1 MYKIKIESQNPK
13 VCRKRLSVSLLIKIM
28 RPQYY
33 LNVYSKN
40 KKKIKKNGT
49 INLTWRKESLHSIEM
64 LGEHAHDTSN
74 TRRVGRCLKVGR
86 PFSYDPLRAVALIKY
101 LEGMTIKLLSINCGS
116 GWGGGYSPFQRKTN
130 IYIYYWNKV
139 TVHHLK
145 LCYFLM
151 KKDNTMICG
160 VLLNH
165 CLTVNRIISKSVCL
179 DTRLRDTSLKRC
191 GAKSQ
196 FTNSVS
202 CVSIIG
208 VDASLTTTTHA
219 STTTTHASSL

>member
-1 MYKIKIESQNPK
+1 MCYCTVETKNIHFEKQNSL
-13 VCRKRLSVSLLIKIM
+13 VCL
-28 RPQYY
+28 
-33 LNVYSKN
+33 
-40 KKKIKKNGT
+40 
-49 INLTWRKESLHSIEM
+49 W
-64 LGEHAHDTSN
+64 D
-74 TRRVGRCLKVGR
+74 
-86 PFSYDPLRAVALIKY
+86 
-101 LEGMTIKLLSINCGS
+101 
-116 GWGGGYSPFQRKTN
+116 
-130 IYIYYWNKV
+130 IYYWNKV

-165 CLTVNRIISKSVCL
+165 CLTVNMIISKSVCL

-191 GAKSQ
+191 GVKSQ

-208 VDASLTTTTHA
+208 VDASLTTTTHVCVANKLVLNECKTELLHFTSKFSTVSHSPAITIGDPAIHPANYARNLGIVMDA
-219 STTTTHASSL
+219 SLNMTRTPCANLPCFGLEKLDRFESIWMRVLQSSWCMHLFHHG

>member
-1 MYKIKIESQNPK
+1 MEIH
-13 VCRKRLSVSLLIKIM
+13 V
-28 RPQYY
+28 
-33 LNVYSKN
+33 
-40 KKKIKKNGT
+40 
-49 INLTWRKESLHSIEM
+49 
-64 LGEHAHDTSN
+64 
-74 TRRVGRCLKVGR
+74 
-86 PFSYDPLRAVALIKY
+86 
-101 LEGMTIKLLSINCGS
+101 
-116 GWGGGYSPFQRKTN
+116 
-130 IYIYYWNKV
+130 YYWNKV

-191 GAKSQ
+191 GVKSQ

-208 VDASLTTTTHA
+208 VDASVTTTTTTTTTHA
-219 STTTTHASSL
+219 YRFRDYPVNS

>member
-1 MYKIKIESQNPK
+1 MPIG
-13 VCRKRLSVSLLIKIM
+13 
-28 RPQYY
+28 
-33 LNVYSKN
+33 
-40 KKKIKKNGT
+40 GT
-49 INLTWRKESLHSIEM
+49 WT
-64 LGEHAHDTSN
+64 
-74 TRRVGRCLKVGR
+74 
-86 PFSYDPLRAVALIKY
+86 
-101 LEGMTIKLLSINCGS
+101 
-116 GWGGGYSPFQRKTN
+116 GGGGFSPSVYCHIYMYIYIYIYVYIYIY

-191 GAKSQ
+191 GVKSQ
-196 FTNSVS
+196 FTNH
-202 CVSIIG
+202 CIIFF
-208 VDASLTTTTHA
+208 H
-219 STTTTHASSL
+219 

>member
-1 MYKIKIESQNPK
+1 MEIH
-13 VCRKRLSVSLLIKIM
+13 V
-28 RPQYY
+28 
-33 LNVYSKN
+33 
-40 KKKIKKNGT
+40 
-49 INLTWRKESLHSIEM
+49 
-64 LGEHAHDTSN
+64 
-74 TRRVGRCLKVGR
+74 
-86 PFSYDPLRAVALIKY
+86 
-101 LEGMTIKLLSINCGS
+101 
-116 GWGGGYSPFQRKTN
+116 
-130 IYIYYWNKV
+130 YYWNKV

-191 GAKSQ
+191 GVKSQ

-219 STTTTHASSL
+219 SSSSSLHQRL

>member
-1 MYKIKIESQNPK
+1 MHFII
-13 VCRKRLSVSLLIKIM
+13 RK
-28 RPQYY
+28 
-33 LNVYSKN
+33 
-40 KKKIKKNGT
+40 G
-49 INLTWRKESLHSIEM
+49 
-64 LGEHAHDTSN
+64 
-74 TRRVGRCLKVGR
+74 
-86 PFSYDPLRAVALIKY
+86 
-101 LEGMTIKLLSINCGS
+101 
-116 GWGGGYSPFQRKTN
+116 KTN
-130 IYIYYWNKV
+130 ALKLHISKYDREKHGFPERCIPKEIYYWNKV
-139 TVHHLK
+139 TVHHMK

-151 KKDNTMICG
+151 KQDNKMICG

-191 GAKSQ
+191 GVKSQ

-219 STTTTHASSL
+219 STTTTHAYWRSPYFVNIFVQGRLEFCRAVF

>member
-1 MYKIKIESQNPK
+1 
-13 VCRKRLSVSLLIKIM
+13 
-28 RPQYY
+28 
-33 LNVYSKN
+33 
-40 KKKIKKNGT
+40 
-49 INLTWRKESLHSIEM
+49 
-64 LGEHAHDTSN
+64 
-74 TRRVGRCLKVGR
+74 
-86 PFSYDPLRAVALIKY
+86 
-101 LEGMTIKLLSINCGS
+101 
-116 GWGGGYSPFQRKTN
+116 
-130 IYIYYWNKV
+130 
-139 TVHHLK
+139 
-145 LCYFLM
+145 M

-191 GAKSQ
+191 GVKSQ

-219 STTTTHASSL
+219 SSSSTHAS

>member
-1 MYKIKIESQNPK
+1 
-13 VCRKRLSVSLLIKIM
+13 
-28 RPQYY
+28 
-33 LNVYSKN
+33 
-40 KKKIKKNGT
+40 
-49 INLTWRKESLHSIEM
+49 
-64 LGEHAHDTSN
+64 
-74 TRRVGRCLKVGR
+74 
-86 PFSYDPLRAVALIKY
+86 
-101 LEGMTIKLLSINCGS
+101 
-116 GWGGGYSPFQRKTN
+116 
-130 IYIYYWNKV
+130 
-139 TVHHLK
+139 
-145 LCYFLM
+145 M

-191 GAKSQ
+191 GVKSQ

-219 STTTTHASSL
+219 SSSSSQTNLRVTVMLVECLHYYCRWVHTCGLSALKRE

>member
-1 MYKIKIESQNPK
+1 MNMMKPSHLTIWNLFTQDNILAFYPFHMTLRFWMRWAHS
-13 VCRKRLSVSLLIKIM
+13 SDSM
-28 RPQYY
+28 RPSLKTY
-33 LNVYSKN
+33 L
-40 KKKIKKNGT
+40 
-49 INLTWRKESLHSIEM
+49 
-64 LGEHAHDTSN
+64 
-74 TRRVGRCLKVGR
+74 
-86 PFSYDPLRAVALIKY
+86 
-101 LEGMTIKLLSINCGS
+101 KLFYNPWAS
-116 GWGGGYSPFQRKTN
+116 GWNEHVNEPSYYFTIEEISVKPVVRPPRFCN
-130 IYIYYWNKV
+130 IELYYWNKV

-151 KKDNTMICG
+151 KNDNTMICG

-191 GAKSQ
+191 GVKSQ

-219 STTTTHASSL
+219 PLMSKQSFSKNH

>member
-1 MYKIKIESQNPK
+1 MTVTEICMSWRMTAAPNDGSQIQTMKNMYPDMEITIGRQTNTNFRLITNYLVCQRWRYFVDKYSEPVCCFYVWAEHEKRKIFNMCLISLSQN
-13 VCRKRLSVSLLIKIM
+13 
-28 RPQYY
+28 Q
-33 LNVYSKN
+33 N
-40 KKKIKKNGT
+40 
-49 INLTWRKESLHSIEM
+49 
-64 LGEHAHDTSN
+64 
-74 TRRVGRCLKVGR
+74 
-86 PFSYDPLRAVALIKY
+86 
-101 LEGMTIKLLSINCGS
+101 
-116 GWGGGYSPFQRKTN
+116 
-130 IYIYYWNKV
+130 IYYWNKV

-191 GAKSQ
+191 GVKSQ

-219 STTTTHASSL
+219 SQNCDAKKICIAK

>member
-1 MYKIKIESQNPK
+1 MLYFFRTKSIIL
-13 VCRKRLSVSLLIKIM
+13 VFCGG
-28 RPQYY
+28 
-33 LNVYSKN
+33 VYFH
-40 KKKIKKNGT
+40 IT
-49 INLTWRKESLHSIEM
+49 IHIT
-64 LGEHAHDTSN
+64 
-74 TRRVGRCLKVGR
+74 
-86 PFSYDPLRAVALIKY
+86 VALYPKINKY
-101 LEGMTIKLLSINCGS
+101 T
-116 GWGGGYSPFQRKTN
+116 YTP
-130 IYIYYWNKV
+130 YYWNKV

-179 DTRLRDTSLKRC
+179 DSRLRDTSLKRC
-191 GAKSQ
+191 GVKSQ

-219 STTTTHASSL
+219 QLLYSSSIYIYF

>member
-1 MYKIKIESQNPK
+1 M
-13 VCRKRLSVSLLIKIM
+13 
-28 RPQYY
+28 
-33 LNVYSKN
+33 
-40 KKKIKKNGT
+40 
-49 INLTWRKESLHSIEM
+49 
-64 LGEHAHDTSN
+64 
-74 TRRVGRCLKVGR
+74 
-86 PFSYDPLRAVALIKY
+86 
-101 LEGMTIKLLSINCGS
+101 
-116 GWGGGYSPFQRKTN
+116 
-130 IYIYYWNKV
+130 
-139 TVHHLK
+139 HHLK

-191 GAKSQ
+191 GVKSQ

-208 VDASLTTTTHA
+208 VDASLTTTTKRWRNAAVTAGSVGIA
-219 STTTTHASSL
+219 SLASVVALPVGLVLEGVAIGLGGAAMAIKYTQYKITQKLKKHDEIRVIAESKLNSIGNHVSKAIEDGCISQEEFVFISEERNKYSETNEK

>member
-1 MYKIKIESQNPK
+1 MGTHTQSTGLKRPNTIRFVNNAMEITPEEVYQAVSKELQTTKATKCIAQLYNGWYNITLIDESQCD
-13 VCRKRLSVSLLIKIM
+13 VIATGGL
-28 RPQYY
+28 
-33 LNVYSKN
+33 
-40 KKKIKKNGT
+40 T
-49 INLTWRKESLHSIEM
+49 INGMLIQCECANILNSI
-64 LGEHAHDTSN
+64 
-74 TRRVGRCLKVGR
+74 
-86 PFSYDPLRAVALIKY
+86 VAYVKAPYAPVTFPPI
-101 LEGMTIKLLSINCGS
+101 
-116 GWGGGYSPFQRKTN
+116 
-130 IYIYYWNKV
+130 IYYWNKV

-191 GAKSQ
+191 GVKSQ

-208 VDASLTTTTHA
+208 VDASLTTTTHIGK
-219 STTTTHASSL
+219 S

>member
-1 MYKIKIESQNPK
+1 MY
-13 VCRKRLSVSLLIKIM
+13 
-28 RPQYY
+28 
-33 LNVYSKN
+33 
-40 KKKIKKNGT
+40 
-49 INLTWRKESLHSIEM
+49 
-64 LGEHAHDTSN
+64 
-74 TRRVGRCLKVGR
+74 RVHV
-86 PFSYDPLRAVALIKY
+86 
-101 LEGMTIKLLSINCGS
+101 
-116 GWGGGYSPFQRKTN
+116 
-130 IYIYYWNKV
+130 YYWNKV

-165 CLTVNRIISKSVCL
+165 CLTVNRIISKSVWL

-191 GAKSQ
+191 GVKSQ

-219 STTTTHASSL
+219 STTTTHASTTTHQGFLTMFVLITCRTHFSQPINHFMERKLLFSASTMTCYLPRMMEKSLH

>member
-1 MYKIKIESQNPK
+1 MKWAETFTGWFMY
-13 VCRKRLSVSLLIKIM
+13 
-28 RPQYY
+28 
-33 LNVYSKN
+33 
-40 KKKIKKNGT
+40 
-49 INLTWRKESLHSIEM
+49 
-64 LGEHAHDTSN
+64 
-74 TRRVGRCLKVGR
+74 
-86 PFSYDPLRAVALIKY
+86 
-101 LEGMTIKLLSINCGS
+101 
-116 GWGGGYSPFQRKTN
+116 

-191 GAKSQ
+191 GVKSQ

-219 STTTTHASSL
+219 SSLSILSLWTEWTYEIIMMCRYRIDNERAFRNIIVKYILALYYCSRRTNIPWEIIWLILHKSFKRCLIPSCT

>member
-1 MYKIKIESQNPK
+1 MH
-13 VCRKRLSVSLLIKIM
+13 VCWLFTA
-28 RPQYY
+28 QYY
-33 LNVYSKN
+33 
-40 KKKIKKNGT
+40 T
-49 INLTWRKESLHSIEM
+49 IRL
-64 LGEHAHDTSN
+64 
-74 TRRVGRCLKVGR
+74 CLYVNR
-86 PFSYDPLRAVALIKY
+86 PLQIIMYTTGI
-101 LEGMTIKLLSINCGS
+101 
-116 GWGGGYSPFQRKTN
+116 
-130 IYIYYWNKV
+130 KV

-191 GAKSQ
+191 GVKSQ

-219 STTTTHASSL
+219 PTTTTHASSLSSLHQRLSQLALCD

>member
-1 MYKIKIESQNPK
+1 M
-13 VCRKRLSVSLLIKIM
+13 
-28 RPQYY
+28 
-33 LNVYSKN
+33 
-40 KKKIKKNGT
+40 
-49 INLTWRKESLHSIEM
+49 
-64 LGEHAHDTSN
+64 
-74 TRRVGRCLKVGR
+74 
-86 PFSYDPLRAVALIKY
+86 
-101 LEGMTIKLLSINCGS
+101 
-116 GWGGGYSPFQRKTN
+116 
-130 IYIYYWNKV
+130 
-139 TVHHLK
+139 HHLK

-165 CLTVNRIISKSVCL
+165 CLTVNRLISKSVCL

-191 GAKSQ
+191 GIKSQ

-219 STTTTHASSL
+219 SSLSILSLWTEFVNWLLTPHLFKDVLRSLVSKLTDFEIILLTVKQWFNRTPQIIVLSFFH